1 VESNDRGSWYSYSV
15 TQERVLTEKDTE
27 LFKEAEE
34 FSKFCSSGG
43 MDQLQGPKTPTIE
56 DKSSDKKDWE
66 DS

>member
-1 VESNDRGSWYSYSV
+1 
-15 TQERVLTEKDTE
+15 VLTEKDTE

-56 DKSSDKKDWE
+56 DKSSEKKDWE